1 MTGAAADEG
10 AMLEVGLKILLSYM
24 LGSLSGSLVA
34 GRFHGGI
41 DVREVG
47 SGNAGATNALRNFGW
62 KFAFWVVLI
71 DVGKGWLPA
80 WLLPGLALPGI
91 GLDPQV
97 SREWLAVGCGAAAV
111 VGHVWPLWFGFKGG
125 KGAATLVGVLLALAP
140 WLLVPVLSVWVLALI
155 LSGYVGLATVVA
167 ALSAPAAW
175 VLAGAA
181 RANPEL
187 FAFTLVMSLFV
198 VYTHRSNLRRMH
210 AGTEERIDRVRV
222 FHGRR

>member
-1 MTGAAADEG
+1 MAGAPADEG
-10 AMLEVGLKILLSYM
+10 AMLELGLKILLSYL
-24 LGSLSGSLVA
+24 LGSLSGSLIT
-34 GRFHGGI
+34 GRFYGGI
-41 DVREVG
+41 DVRKVG

-71 DVGKGWLPA
+71 DVAKGWLPA

-91 GLDPQV
+91 GLDAGL
-97 SREWLAVGCGAAAV
+97 SRAWLAAACGAAAV

-140 WLLVPVLSVWVLALI
+140 WLLVPVLSVWILTLI
-155 LSGYVGLATVVA
+155 LSGYVGLATVSA
-167 ALSAPAAW
+167 ALSAPAAL
-175 VLAGAA
+175 VLTGTAA
-181 RANPEL
+181 RSPAL
-187 FAFTLVMSLFV
+187 FAFALVMSLFV